1 MWKWHGH
8 PLNQIQ
14 AIMTK
19 KRTRKR
25 KKKKKSSA
33 MLKMG
38 VTPWLLIRWRE
49 N

>member
-25 KKKKKSSA
+25 KKKSSA